1 MSTAEIEVVE
11 AFRSIRVTPEKAMA
25 SAAALNKRDA
35 LEFDILKLTHSLSF

>member
-11 AFRSIRVTPEKAMA
+11 AFRSVRVTPEKAMA

-35 LEFDILKLTHSLSF
+35 LADISALSPMSPSC